1 MYNYSKLLGKMREK
15 GYTQEALASEIGVS
29 ASTLNKKLKQK
40 SQFTQDEIT
49 NTLVALGE
57 PLNSIPAYFFAH

>member
-15 GYTQEALASEIGVS
+15 GYTQEALAREIGVS
-29 ASTLNKKLKQK
+29 ASTFNKKLKQK
-40 SQFTQDEIT
+40 SQFTQDEIA

-57 PLNSIPAYFFAH
+57 TLNSIPAYFFAH